1 MDNGAEYTFFV
12 KTSHFWAE
20 AGRSH
25 LFIYYFFFLQFEP
38 ENVPNMKNKLYGNKC
53 IGTWSEQVRQQT
65 ELFFSVSCNNRIV
78 YVPKDLS

>member
-25 LFIYYFFFLQFEP
+25 LFIYYFFFFAIWAWKRSKHE
-38 ENVPNMKNKLYGNKC
+38 V
-53 IGTWSEQVRQQT
+53 
-65 ELFFSVSCNNRIV
+65 
-78 YVPKDLS
+78 